1 MPKTSLK
8 ELFRFS
14 RKEQAGIVLLL
25 LLVWFTGRVPDL
37 WFYFHRSAPP
47 DTAGCAAALRSL
59 EAAAAE
65 AASKPLPS
73 DRPSDR
79 PAGRV
84 AAAVVPATLF
94 YFDPNTLSAEG
105 WQRLGV
111 SARTAATIDRY
122 RQKGGRFRSA
132 ADLERIYGLSPSLC
146 RQLQPYVRIIRSV
159 ATSRPD
165 SGMHAERRDT
175 AYHYTAWHR
184 KPPPRVIDVN
194 SADTADWQLLPGIGP
209 GFARRI
215 VAFREKLG
223 GFYDITQVGECYGL
237 PDSTFKKIQPFLQIG
252 SGSLKK
258 IDLNLT
264 DEKSLAAHPYIRYKL
279 ARLIVQYRSA
289 HGHFRHVEELRQ
301 LPLVDDV
308 IYRKIEHYI
317 VITF

>member
-1 MPKTSLK
+1 MHKTSLK

-25 LLVWFTGRVPDL
+25 LLVWLTSRAPDL
-37 WFYFHRSAPP
+37 WFYLHGTAPP

-59 EAAAAE
+59 EAAAADVTN
-65 AASKPLPS
+65 KPLAP
-73 DRPSDR
+73 DL
-79 PAGRV
+79 PADRV
-84 AAAVVPATLF
+84 AAAVVPAALF
-94 YFDPNTLSAEG
+94 YFDPNTLPAEG

-146 RQLQPYVRIIRSV
+146 RQLQPYVRITGSV
-159 ATSRPD
+159 ADRRPD
-165 SGMHAERRDT
+165 SSMHAERRDT
-175 AYHYTAWHR
+175 AYHYGARHR
-184 KPPPRVIDVN
+184 KPLPQAIDVN
-194 SADTADWQLLPGIGP
+194 AADTAEWQLLPGIGP

-223 GFYDITQVGECYGL
+223 GFYDVSQVGECYGL
-237 PDSTFKKIQPFLQIG
+237 PDSTFKKIQPLLQI
-252 SGSLKK
+252 SNGSLKK

-279 ARLIVQYRSA
+279 ARLIIQYRSA
-289 HGHFRHVEELRQ
+289 HGAFRRVEELRQ

>member
-1 MPKTSLK
+1 MRKTSLK
-8 ELFRFS
+8 ELLRFS

-25 LLVWFTGRVPDL
+25 LLVWLTSRAPDL
-37 WFYFHRSAPP
+37 WFYWYPVAVP
-47 DTAGCAAALRSL
+47 DTTGCAAALRSL

-65 AASKPLPS
+65 AL
-73 DRPSDR
+73 RPP
-79 PAGRV
+79 PADSV
-84 AAAVVPATLF
+84 AATVMPPRALF
-94 YFDPNTLSAEG
+94 YFDPNTLPAEG

-122 RQKGGRFRSA
+122 RQKGGRFRAA
-132 ADLERIYGLSPSLC
+132 ADLQRIYGLAPALC
-146 RQLQPYVRIIRSV
+146 RQLQPYVRIAS
-159 ATSRPD
+159 ATVMRD
-165 SGMHAERRDT
+165 SGRQAERRDT
-175 AYHYTAWHR
+175 AYHYREYQR
-184 KPPPRVIDVN
+184 KPPPRTIDVN
-194 SADTADWQLLPGIGP
+194 TADTADWQALPGIGP

-223 GFYDITQVGECYGL
+223 GFYDVSQVGECYGL

-252 SGSLKK
+252 NGSLKK

-279 ARLIVQYRSA
+279 ARLIVQYRNA
-289 HGHFRHVEELRQ
+289 HGGFRRVEELRQ

>member
-1 MPKTSLK
+1 MHKTPLK

-14 RKEQAGIVLLL
+14 RKEQAGVVLLL
-25 LLVWFTGRVPDL
+25 LLVWLTSRVPDL
-37 WFYFHRSAPP
+37 WVYLHGAAPP
-47 DTAGCAAALRSL
+47 DTVGCAAALQAL
-59 EAAAAE
+59 EAATAA
-65 AASKPLPS
+65 AANQPLPPDVPA
-73 DRPSDR
+73 DRV
-79 PAGRV
+79 G
-84 AAAVVPATLF
+84 AAVVPATLF
-94 YFDPNTLSAEG
+94 CFDPNTLPAEG

-146 RQLQPYVRIIRSV
+146 RQLQPYVRITRTV
-159 ATSRPD
+159 ANSRPD
-165 SGMHAERRDT
+165 SIMHAERRDT
-175 AYHYTAWHR
+175 AYHYSTYHR
-184 KPPPRVIDVN
+184 KPPPRTIDVN
-194 SADTADWQLLPGIGP
+194 AADTAEWQLLPGIGP

-223 GFYDITQVGECYGL
+223 GFYDISQVSECYGL

-252 SGSLKK
+252 NGSLKK

-279 ARLIVQYRSA
+279 ARLIIQYRSA
-289 HGHFRHVEELRQ
+289 HGGFRHVEELRQ

>member
-25 LLVWFTGRVPDL
+25 LLVWLTARVPDL
-37 WFYFHRSAPP
+37 WFYLHRDAPP
-47 DTAGCAAALRSL
+47 DTAGCATALRSL

-65 AASKPLPS
+65 AANKPLPY
-73 DRPSDR
+73 DR
-79 PAGRV
+79 PAERV
-84 AAAVVPATLF
+84 AATVVPATLF
-94 YFDPNTLSAEG
+94 YFDPNTLPVEG
-105 WQRLGV
+105 WLRLGV

-132 ADLERIYGLSPSLC
+132 ADLERIYGFSPALW
-146 RQLQPYVRIIRSV
+146 RQLQPYVRITRSA

-165 SGMHAERRDT
+165 SGMHAQRRDT
-175 AYHYTAWHR
+175 AYHYSAYHR
-184 KPPPRVIDVN
+184 KPPPRIIDVN
-194 SADTADWQLLPGIGP
+194 TADTADWQLLPGIGP

-223 GFYDITQVGECYGL
+223 GFYEVSQVGECYGL

-252 SGSLKK
+252 NGSLKK

-279 ARLIVQYRSA
+279 ARLIIQYRSA